1 MQSAKLIIS
10 PNSAGKLRDAET
22 TKLKLITAALVAFS
36 TRGYDASSTRSIETE
51 AGVKRGLINYH
62 YGSKE
67 ALWKAA
73 AEHLMSLTE
82 RELGAALDHSKEVE
96 EGARLRLFVRTY
108 VAFCARHPELNRLM
122 IQEGMNNDWR
132 LEWLLERSVR
142 PWYAQVCK
150 LFEQADALGMAP
162 KMSAHQFYY
171 TLTGAATLL
180 FSNAAEAQA
189 LSGRN
194 PLEPAAVEAHANAV
208 ADLFTT

>member
-73 AEHLMSLTE
+73 AEHLMSVTE
-82 RELGAALDHSKEVE
+82 RELGAALDHIKAVE
-96 EGARLRLFVRTY
+96 EGARLRHV
-108 VAFCARHPELNRLM
+108 
-122 IQEGMNNDWR
+122 
-132 LEWLLERSVR
+132 ER
-142 PWYAQVCK
+142 
-150 LFEQADALGMAP
+150 ADEDSLDMC
-162 KMSAHQFYY
+162 Q
-171 TLTGAATLL
+171 
-180 FSNAAEAQA
+180 
-189 LSGRN
+189 
-194 PLEPAAVEAHANAV
+194 
-208 ADLFTT
+208 